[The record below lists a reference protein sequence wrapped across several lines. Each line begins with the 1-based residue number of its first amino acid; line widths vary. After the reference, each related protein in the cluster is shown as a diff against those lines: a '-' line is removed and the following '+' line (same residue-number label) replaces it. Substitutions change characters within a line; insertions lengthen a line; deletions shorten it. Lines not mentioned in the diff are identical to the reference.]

1 MGKKVLVILLCLTIV
16 GSLFAG
22 GRTQAPTAGRDNLNF
37 GLVGEPRTMDPVMV
51 SDLVSFSIFFQIYDF
66 LIRREAN
73 DTMQPGLATRWEYS
87 PDGTQITF
95 HLRRGVLFH
104 DGTEMKAED
113 VAFSFNRAIA
123 SAFTSGS
130 TNMMDRMDV
139 IDDYTVRLYLH
150 FAYGPIE
157 FCISGA
163 QMGIIS
169 KAHYERDPDG
179 FARNPIGSGPY
190 RYVDWRAGNE
200 INLTRHD
207 AYWKGP
213 APIKDIRYRIILD
226 GNVAVM
232 ALQNGEIDIIDTPPV
247 TERTNLRADPNIT
260 YLETEIAAWVFLA
273 FNNEP
278 GRLFSDVR
286 LRRAFAM
293 AIDKPNLILGA
304 REGLG
309 TAIETPWPNS
319 VNLWNPNF
327 RNVQYNPD
335 GARQLLA
342 QAGYGPNNPLR
353 VNMMTTDSITY
364 LAPTEVIQGQ
374 LERVGV
380 IASIER
386 LERTAY
392 FSAVMDDRNYD
403 VCVMAATT
411 PIPDPDQIYATF
423 HSNQLATG
431 RNYYNVNDPNL
442 DRLLDAGRRETNQA
456 VRQRIYDEISEIFRD
471 QVYSFPLY
479 TYYTNI
485 AHNRNLNGVIINAH
499 NRMFVHDFSW

>member
-169 KAHYERDPDG
+169 KAQYERDQ
-179 FARNPIGSGPY
+179 RRRR
-190 RYVDWRAGNE
+190 RY
-200 INLTRHD
+200 
-207 AYWKGP
+207 
-213 APIKDIRYRIILD
+213 
-226 GNVAVM
+226 
-232 ALQNGEIDIIDTPPV
+232 
-247 TERTNLRADPNIT
+247 
-260 YLETEIAAWVFLA
+260 
-273 FNNEP
+273 
-278 GRLFSDVR
+278 
-286 LRRAFAM
+286 
-293 AIDKPNLILGA
+293 
-304 REGLG
+304 
-309 TAIETPWPNS
+309 
-319 VNLWNPNF
+319 
-327 RNVQYNPD
+327 
-335 GARQLLA
+335 
-342 QAGYGPNNPLR
+342 
-353 VNMMTTDSITY
+353 
-364 LAPTEVIQGQ
+364 
-374 LERVGV
+374 GV
-380 IASIER
+380 
-386 LERTAY
+386 
-392 FSAVMDDRNYD
+392 
-403 VCVMAATT
+403 
-411 PIPDPDQIYATF
+411 
-423 HSNQLATG
+423 
-431 RNYYNVNDPNL
+431 
-442 DRLLDAGRRETNQA
+442 
-456 VRQRIYDEISEIFRD
+456 
-471 QVYSFPLY
+471 
-479 TYYTNI
+479 
-485 AHNRNLNGVIINAH
+485 AHNRGLPG
-499 NRMFVHDFSW
+499 